1 MNQAIDE
8 ALERLRGMGME
19 MVGGMP
25 NHGPM
30 AVEALAALGHGAQA
44 VDWADR
50 YRREL
55 LIMPK
60 AVSPLTGKTWRA
72 ALGAIDRT
80 GDWVTYFR
88 AQLAEASWQSV
99 FDEWIG
105 RLLPG
110 VITAGTHGL
119 IRTAHAM
126 RALDDGQTQLR
137 IEELGVALAYW
148 AAFYRE
154 LPETPNLKGTL
165 SFGEA
170 ADRVPRFSPGR
181 EKPGMP
187 RQLVLQVISSHA
199 KELSEAVNAATEP
212 DSPEG
217 AISAITEV
225 GARLYLANA
234 TRHPVIFI
242 HTVTAPAAL
251 RILLPHLPTELQK
264 VAFSRTWQTVTAW
277 VAAYGDE
284 IPVDYDDEALLSEAE
299 IVERSIETG
308 DPHAIKFAEAC
319 MREFHHNPNP
329 VYLIAAQ
336 DWVTR
341 LHQAKD
347 WTVAQREAAGIDI
360 VP

>member
-1 MNQAIDE
+1 MNEAIDE
-8 ALERLRGMGME
+8 ALERLLGMGME

-30 AVEALAALGHGAQA
+30 AVEALAALGRGPMAA
-44 VDWADR
+44 RWADG
-50 YRREL
+50 YRRQL
-55 LIMPK
+55 LAMPESI
-60 AVSPLTGKTWRA
+60 SPLTGETWRE
-72 ALGAIDRT
+72 ALGAIDRI
-80 GDWVTYFR
+80 GDWVVYFR

-105 RLLPG
+105 RLLAG

-119 IRTAHAM
+119 IRTAHAL

-148 AAFYRE
+148 AAYYRE
-154 LPETPNLKGTL
+154 LPDTPNLKGTL

-170 ADRVPRFSPGR
+170 VDRVPRFSRGR
-181 EKPGMP
+181 ETPGMP

-212 DSPEG
+212 DSQEG
-217 AISAITEV
+217 AISAITEA
-225 GARLYLANA
+225 GARLYLANG

-264 VAFSRTWQTVTAW
+264 VALSRTWQAVTAW

-284 IPVDYDDEALLSEAE
+284 IPVDYDEALLPEAE

-319 MREFHHNPNP
+319 VREFHYNPNP
-329 VYLIAAQ
+329 VYLMAAQ
-336 DWVTR
+336 DWATR
-341 LHQAKD
+341 LHQATH
-347 WTVAQREAAGIDI
+347 WTAAEREAAGIDI